1 MLDIER
7 IALAAIDRWGIEH
20 QKTKCIEEIGE
31 LLSEMSR
38 EQDSR
43 TTKWLIAGEIADVM
57 ILMEQLRIIYGQ
69 TRVDSMLEIKA
80 NRLAERLGLT
90 EEKELTEEVES

>member
-43 TTKWLIAGEIADVM
+43 TTKWLIAGEIADCM
-57 ILMEQLRIIYGQ
+57 ILLQQLRIIYGKS
-69 TRVDSMLEIKA
+69 RIDSMLEIKA

>member
-1 MLDIER
+1 MTDIKR
-7 IALAAIDRWGIEH
+7 LALAALDRWGIEH
-20 QKTKCIEEIGE
+20 QKKKAVEEIGE
-31 LLSEMSR
+31 LLTEMSR

-80 NRLAERLGLT
+80 NRLAERLGLD
-90 EEKELTEEVES
+90 EGQEVSDNG

>member
-1 MLDIER
+1 MTDIKR
-7 IALAAIDRWGIEH
+7 LALAALDRWGVEH
-20 QKTKCIEEIGE
+20 QKKKAVEEIGE
-31 LLSEMSR
+31 LLTEMSR

-43 TTKWLIAGEIADVM
+43 TTKWLIAGEIADCM
-57 ILMEQLRIIYGQ
+57 ILLQQLRIIYGKS
-69 TRVDSMLEIKA
+69 RVDSMLEIKI

>member
-1 MLDIER
+1 MTDIKR
-7 IALAAIDRWGIEH
+7 LALAALDRWGIEH
-20 QKTKCIEEIGE
+20 QKKKAVEEIGE
-31 LLSEMSR
+31 LLTEISR

-80 NRLAERLGLT
+80 NRLAERLGLD
-90 EEKELTEEVES
+90 EGQEVSDNEL

>member
-1 MLDIER
+1 MTDIKR
-7 IALAAIDRWGIEH
+7 LALAALDRWGIEH
-20 QKTKCIEEIGE
+20 QKKKAVEEIGE
-31 LLSEMSR
+31 LLTEMSR

-80 NRLAERLGLT
+80 NRLAERLGLD
-90 EEKELTEEVES
+90 KGQEVSDNG